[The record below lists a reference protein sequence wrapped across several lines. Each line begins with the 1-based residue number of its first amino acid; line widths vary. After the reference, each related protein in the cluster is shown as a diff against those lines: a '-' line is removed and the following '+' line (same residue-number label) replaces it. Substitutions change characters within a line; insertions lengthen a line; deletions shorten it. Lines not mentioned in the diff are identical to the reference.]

1 MLVAPLT
8 FLIAAFKNTIIFPT
22 LIKPIVVLMP
32 QYRTKIH
39 LVRLYNRILCMDN
52 DKLTKQ
58 IYLWDR
64 VLNDNKIVNTWST
77 EVKLIFE
84 QCNLLG
90 IYASNSDFSLKPT
103 LSAITS

>member
-1 MLVAPLT
+1 
-8 FLIAAFKNTIIFPT
+8 
-22 LIKPIVVLMP
+22 
-32 QYRTKIH
+32 
-39 LVRLYNRILCMDN
+39 MDN